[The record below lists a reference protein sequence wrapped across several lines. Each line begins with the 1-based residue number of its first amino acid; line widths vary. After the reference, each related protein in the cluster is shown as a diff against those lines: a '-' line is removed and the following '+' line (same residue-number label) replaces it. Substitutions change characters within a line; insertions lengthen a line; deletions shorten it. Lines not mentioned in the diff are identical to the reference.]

1 MLVEGASNPCSV
13 ANMELDKPVRPLVY
27 LSAPLFS
34 DGERAFNE
42 MLAGQL
48 QQWVDVYLP
57 QRDGGL
63 MSDMVREGVCADV
76 AACRVFRRD
85 MQAIRDAN
93 CVVAVLDGRTV
104 DEGVAFELGVA
115 VSLSKSCIGL
125 QTDSRRHSTWGN
137 NAMITS
143 ALEMLFHSVD
153 GLLAWFRNEAAT
165 VSVRPG
171 RPYGTEN

>member
-1 MLVEGASNPCSV
+1 
-13 ANMELDKPVRPLVY
+13 MELDKPVRPLVY

-137 NAMITS
+137 NAMITMPWKCFSTPSTVCWPGS
-143 ALEMLFHSVD
+143 AMKL
-153 GLLAWFRNEAAT
+153 
-165 VSVRPG
+165 PQ
-171 RPYGTEN
+171 